1 MNEKDYLFMLNQM
14 IEDLEKQL
22 PSGVIIREYD
32 EGFYSGIVRSI
43 NRIKKDIALI
53 EAWIKQE

>member
-14 IEDLEKQL
+14 VDDLEKQL

-32 EGFYSGIVRSI
+32 EGFYAGVVRSI
-43 NRIKKDIALI
+43 SRIKKDIALI
-53 EAWIKQE
+53 EAWLKQE

>member
-14 IEDLEKQL
+14 VEDLENQL
-22 PSGVIIREYD
+22 PSRVITREYD
-32 EGFYSGIVRSI
+32 EGFYSGVVRSI
-43 NRIKKDIALI
+43 NRIRKDIALI